1 MMKFTG
7 FSLHT
12 KYFFKNSIIYLIP
25 PYTNGLPGKHETTR
39 EFVKKNNEVEKLV
52 I

>member
-12 KYFFKNSIIYLIP
+12 KYFFKNSKNSIIYLIP
-25 PYTNGLPGKHETTR
+25 PYTNGVLRKHETTKIC
-39 EFVKKNNEVEKLV
+39 KKKTMK
-52 I
+52 

>member
-25 PYTNGLPGKHETTR
+25 PYTNGLLRKHETTK
-39 EFVKKNNEVEKLV
+39 EFVKKTMKLKN
-52 I
+52 

>member
-25 PYTNGLPGKHETTR
+25 PSLMDCQENMKQPENL
-39 EFVKKNNEVEKLV
+39 
-52 I
+52 

>member
-25 PYTNGLPGKHETTR
+25 PYTNGLLRKHETTKIC
-39 EFVKKNNEVEKLV
+39 KKKTMK
-52 I
+52 